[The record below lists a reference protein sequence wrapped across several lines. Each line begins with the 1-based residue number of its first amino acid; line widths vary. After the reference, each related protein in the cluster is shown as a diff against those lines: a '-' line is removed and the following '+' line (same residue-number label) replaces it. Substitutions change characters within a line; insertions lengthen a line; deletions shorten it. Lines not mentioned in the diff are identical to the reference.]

1 VVNIPISTELS
12 IQELMLM

>member
-1 VVNIPISTELS
+1 VLNIPISTELS